1 MMARCEPSKS
11 LPDKENVQQPQELEE
26 SFSSTISNAGSHSA
40 SFSGLE
46 MMMTTQEQFMV
57 DHGGNTDKEVKTSFS
72 FQSVSSQK
80 SERSEERE
88 SDEESASSQDSNR
101 AICPSPLSPEGRLK
115 RRLCLS
121 SREEMSGRRRSR
133 VQEVKDE
140 GKDVPHWKHW
150 KRWKTW
156 KYYTYI
162 FSWF

>member
-1 MMARCEPSKS
+1 MARCEPSSS
-11 LPDKENVQQPQELEE
+11 LPDKENVQQPQELED

-57 DHGGNTDKEVKTSFS
+57 DHGGNTDKEVKEGEDGQDVTSFS
-72 FQSVSSQK
+72 LQSVSSQK
-80 SERSEERE
+80 SEKRE

-140 GKDVPHWKHW
+140 GKDVPH
-150 KRWKTW
+150 
-156 KYYTYI
+156 
-162 FSWF
+162 

>member
-1 MMARCEPSKS
+1 MARCEPSSS
-11 LPDKENVQQPQELEE
+11 LPDKENVQQPQELED

-46 MMMTTQEQFMV
+46 MMMTTEKQFRV
-57 DHGGNTDKEVKTSFS
+57 DHGGNTDKEVKEREDGQDVTSFS
-72 FQSVSSQK
+72 LQSVSSQK

-88 SDEESASSQDSNR
+88 SDEESDQESASSQDSNR

-121 SREEMSGRRRSR
+121 SREEMSGKRRSR

-140 GKDVPHWKHW
+140 GKDVPH
-150 KRWKTW
+150 
-156 KYYTYI
+156 
-162 FSWF
+162 

>member
-1 MMARCEPSKS
+1 MARCEPSKS
-11 LPDKENVQQPQELEE
+11 LPDKENVQQPQELED

-57 DHGGNTDKEVKTSFS
+57 DHGGNTDKEVQEREDGQDVTSFS
-72 FQSVSSQK
+72 LQSVSSQK

-133 VQEVKDE
+133 VQKVKEE
-140 GKDVPHWKHW
+140 GKDVPH
-150 KRWKTW
+150 
-156 KYYTYI
+156 
-162 FSWF
+162 

>member
-1 MMARCEPSKS
+1 MARCEPSRS
-11 LPDKENVQQPQELEE
+11 LPDKENVQQPQELED

-57 DHGGNTDKEVKTSFS
+57 DHGGNTDKEVKEREDGQDVTSFS
-72 FQSVSSQK
+72 LESVSSQK

-121 SREEMSGRRRSR
+121 SREEMSGKRRSR

-140 GKDVPHWKHW
+140 GKDVPH
-150 KRWKTW
+150 
-156 KYYTYI
+156 
-162 FSWF
+162 

>member
-1 MMARCEPSKS
+1 MARCEPSRS
-11 LPDKENVQQPQELEE
+11 LPDKENVQQPQELED

-46 MMMTTQEQFMV
+46 MMMTTQKQFMV
-57 DHGGNTDKEVKTSFS
+57 DHGGNTDKEVQEREDGQDVTSFS
-72 FQSVSSQK
+72 LQSVSSQK

-133 VQEVKDE
+133 VQEVKEE
-140 GKDVPHWKHW
+140 GKNVP
-150 KRWKTW
+150 R
-156 KYYTYI
+156 
-162 FSWF
+162 

>member
-1 MMARCEPSKS
+1 MARCKPSRS
-11 LPDKENVQQPQELEE
+11 LPDKENVQQPQELED
-26 SFSSTISNAGSHSA
+26 SFSSTVSNAGSHSA

-46 MMMTTQEQFMV
+46 MMMTTQKQFMV
-57 DHGGNTDKEVKTSFS
+57 DHGGNTDKEVKEREDGQDVTSFS
-72 FQSVSSQK
+72 LQSVSSQK

-140 GKDVPHWKHW
+140 GKDVPH
-150 KRWKTW
+150 
-156 KYYTYI
+156 
-162 FSWF
+162 

>member
-1 MMARCEPSKS
+1 MARCEPSKS
-11 LPDKENVQQPQELEE
+11 LPDKENVQQPQELED

-57 DHGGNTDKEVKTSFS
+57 DHGGNTDKEVKEREDGQDVTSFS
-72 FQSVSSQK
+72 LQSVSSQK

-133 VQEVKDE
+133 VQKVKEE
-140 GKDVPHWKHW
+140 GKDVPH
-150 KRWKTW
+150 
-156 KYYTYI
+156 
-162 FSWF
+162 